1 MIYGMM
7 RGLLEQLFSQDIFW
21 KLPIFF
27 SLAFIIATGF
37 LYFKHKSNEEYL
49 KKISKKGI
57 YAVFGFKIIYAIFLT
72 LAQYFVWENNNITKV
87 LLKLPVGEK
96 ALMSFGFL
104 SRFFN
109 RDNGY
114 YYFYVFARY
123 WLVILISF
131 AVAYLFYLLLKGLKK
146 YKERFF
152 IGGEPDIGFA
162 LAFLIGWP
170 DFVLFL
176 PGIFLLII
184 PVSIFRMLVIKE
196 KLTTLGWPFI
206 ISAVFAVI
214 LGYSLLN
221 VFQLASI
228 SI

>member
-1 MIYGMM
+1 MI
-7 RGLLEQLFSQDIFW
+7 RQLTEYLFAQDIFW
-21 KLPIFF
+21 KLPVIFALIF
-27 SLAFIIATGF
+27 ALIIGY

-49 KKISKKGI
+49 RKISQKGI

-72 LAQYFVWENNNITKV
+72 VAQYFVWENNTMTKA
-87 LLKLPVGEK
+87 LLKLPVEGK
-96 ALMSFGFL
+96 ALMSFSFL
-104 SRFFN
+104 SKFFST
-109 RDNGY
+109 DSGY

-123 WLVILISF
+123 WLVIIISF

-152 IGGEPDIGFA
+152 IGGEPEIGFA
-162 LAFLIGWP
+162 LAFLVGWP

-176 PGIFLLII
+176 PAIFFLII
-184 PVSIFRMLVIKE
+184 PISIFRMVIFKE

-206 ISAVFAVI
+206 ISAILAVV
-214 LGYSLLN
+214 LGYSLLDL
-221 VFQLASI
+221 FRLASI